1 MREGGGKSFHN
12 PLSCKSVNE
21 LNHSIK
27 RQRFINLEGKK
38 SKFKYIWFTRDV
50 ENKMTQNENE
60 EMRKLP

>member
-1 MREGGGKSFHN
+1 MREGGDKSFQN
-12 PLSCKSVNE
+12 PLFCKSENE

-27 RQRFINLEGKK
+27 RQRFI
-38 SKFKYIWFTRDV
+38 IWREKNQIQIYMVHKRRV